1 MFDMVQNFGLKL
13 FDDKDVFGAFL
24 IVTLTCGLGKARR
37 FIYISLLGDCQPSN
51 YTPGIRPHKQKE
63 MSGSVAEVEASEIHL
78 SSTNSQLVQASL
90 EPKNNVDCYEERKK
104 SLRARYFYGIIFLV
118 TNLTAWF
125 IRDYGQTVFPPLY
138 YKKACGISGDDCFH
152 TMGVL
157 RVSLGCFIFFF
168 LMFLT
173 TFSTRKLY
181 EASSKWQ
188 SGWWALK
195 FFLLIVSMVVPFFLP
210 PDFIQIY
217 GEVARIGAGVFLLL
231 QLISVIEFIRWWN
244 KYWANDEQSKQS
256 SCSVALFTSTIFYVA
271 SICGIVS
278 MYYFY
283 APRPACSLNIFFITW
298 TAILLI
304 VMMAMSLHSKV
315 NRGLL
320 SSGIMASYVVFLCW
334 SAIRSEPADEKCNIQ
349 KPKTGHDNWTTIL
362 GFLIAIGAIVIA
374 TFSTGIDSKSFQF
387 RKDEVK
393 LEDDIRYH
401 YGFFHMIFSL
411 GGMYFAMLFISWNLE
426 DSARKWS
433 IDVGWASTWVKIINE
448 WFAATIYMWKLIA
461 PVVKQPKVEN
471 NEESLQQ
478 INNLTLP

>member
-1 MFDMVQNFGLKL
+1 
-13 FDDKDVFGAFL
+13 
-24 IVTLTCGLGKARR
+24 
-37 FIYISLLGDCQPSN
+37 
-51 YTPGIRPHKQKE
+51 
-63 MSGSVAEVEASEIHL
+63 MSGSAAAVEASVLHI
-78 SSTNSQLVQASL
+78 SSSNSQLVQRVKASM
-90 EPKNNVDCYEERKK
+90 EPTNVDCSAERKK
-104 SLRARYFYGIIFLV
+104 SLRARYFYGLIFFII
-118 TNLTAWF
+118 NLTAWF
-125 IRDYGQTVFPPLY
+125 IRDYGQSVLPRLY
-138 YKKACGISGDDCFH
+138 YRKACGVGGSDCFH

-173 TFSTRKLY
+173 TFSTRKLF
-181 EASSKWQ
+181 ETCSKWH

-195 FFLLIVSMVVPFFLP
+195 FVLLVVSIVVPFFLP

-217 GEVARIGAGVFLLL
+217 GEVARIGAGIFLLL
-231 QLISVIEFIRWWN
+231 QLISVIEFIGWWN
-244 KYWANDEQSKQS
+244 NNWAPDEQRKR
-256 SCSVALFTSTIFYVA
+256 SCFFALFTSTIFYVA

-334 SAIRSEPADEKCNIQ
+334 SAIRSEPADEKCKLE
-349 KPKTGHDNWTTIL
+349 KPKDGHGDWTTIL
-362 GFLIAIGAIVIA
+362 GFLIAIGAIVMA

-393 LEDDIRYH
+393 LEDDIRYN

-411 GGMYFAMLFISWNLE
+411 GAMYFAMLFISWNLE
-426 DSARKWS
+426 NSARKWS
-433 IDVGWASTWVKIINE
+433 IDVGWTSTWVKIINE

-461 PVVKQPKVEN
+461 PVVKQPRVIN
-471 NEESLQQ
+471 HEESVQQ
-478 INNLTLP
+478 INDSTLP

>member
-1 MFDMVQNFGLKL
+1 M
-13 FDDKDVFGAFL
+13 
-24 IVTLTCGLGKARR
+24 
-37 FIYISLLGDCQPSN
+37 S
-51 YTPGIRPHKQKE
+51 
-63 MSGSVAEVEASEIHL
+63 SGSAAAVEASVIHI
-78 SSTNSQLVQASL
+78 SSSNSELVRRVKASF
-90 EPKNNVDCYEERKK
+90 EPKNVDCCAQRKK
-104 SLRARYFYGIIFLV
+104 SLRARYFYGMIFLI

-125 IRDYGQTVFPPLY
+125 IRDYGQSVFPPLY
-138 YKKACGISGDDCFH
+138 YKKACGISGSDCFH
-152 TMGVL
+152 TLGVL

-168 LMFLT
+168 LMFLS

-181 EASSKWQ
+181 QAFSKWH
-188 SGWWALK
+188 SGWWVLK

-217 GEVARIGAGVFLLL
+217 GEVARIGAGIFLLL

-244 KYWANDEQSKQS
+244 KHWAPDEQSKQS
-256 SCSVALFTSTIFYVA
+256 CSIALFTSTVFYVA

-283 APRPACSLNIFFITW
+283 ARRPACALNIFFITW
-298 TAILLI
+298 TAVLLI

-349 KPKTGHDNWTTIL
+349 KPNDRHGDWTTIL

-393 LEDDIRYH
+393 LEDDIRYN

-411 GGMYFAMLFISWNLE
+411 GAMYFAMLFISWNLE
-426 DSARKWS
+426 NSTRKWS

-448 WFAATIYMWKLIA
+448 WFAATIYMCKLIA
-461 PVVKQPKVEN
+461 SVVKQPKVIN
-471 NEESLQQ
+471 NEESVQQ
-478 INNLTLP
+478 INM